1 MGLKQIIIS
10 ISVLISLSSCSD
22 SPQLTPLSSNDII
35 LAFGDS
41 LTYGTGAKKTESYPS
56 VLTKL
61 SGKTVI
67 NAGVSGEVSA
77 DGLKRLPQF
86 LEKHNPTLLILC
98 HGGNDVLQR
107 KSKNTMFKNVQA
119 MVELAQAQ
127 NIDLVLL
134 GVPEFGLFLSAME
147 GYGDIASDKEILY
160 LPDLIPD
167 LLGDNNLKSDT
178 VHPNKAGYRIMAE
191 TIYEALQEAG
201 AL

>member
-127 NIDLVLL
+127 NIDVVLL